1 MVDFKIEKNV
11 PIPEHR
17 GRKKGFKYPWEE
29 MQVGDSILIPKKRRS
44 SAGSSSDY
52 YSRTKENN
60 EVKFTSRIEEV
71 QPDMVRFWRIK

>member
-29 MQVGDSILIPKKRRS
+29 MQVGDSILIPKKSRS
-44 SAGSSSDY
+44 SAGSSYDY
-52 YSRTKENN
+52 YSRTRTNKKAKFCSREEKEL
-60 EVKFTSRIEEV
+60 
-71 QPDMVRFWRIK
+71 PDLVRVWRIK

>member
-11 PIPEHR
+11 PAPKGHK
-17 GRKKGFKYPWEE
+17 GRDTKYPWAD
-29 MQVGDSILIPKKRRS
+29 MQVGDSILIPKKSRS

-60 EVKFTSRIEEV
+60 EVKFTSRIEEE